1 MRNSPKNEIDFH
13 KYEKYI
19 NLGVSLTQKDIFGRN
34 PLFYLFITKENEIKE
49 KEDPISSLS
58 YLLDN
63 YETLNNKKNKNKNE
77 LDLNSTDICGN
88 SLIFYAV
95 QSNAT
100 FCISNLLSKGAKI
113 KGIKNLENNS
123 IFSYAILGNST
134 SIQELYNEVNDIRVF
149 EDKIYKINKEPLETE
164 LKKWRIN

>member
-34 PLFYLFITKENEIKE
+34 PLFYLFITEKNEIK
-49 KEDPISSLS
+49 KKQDPISSLS
-58 YLLDN
+58 YLLDS
-63 YETLNNKKNKNKNE
+63 YETLNNKKNKTKNE
-77 LDLNSTDICGN
+77 LNLNSTDIYEN

-100 FCISNLLSKGAKI
+100 FCISNLLSKGLKLKI
-113 KGIKNLENNS
+113 VKIWK
-123 IFSYAILGNST
+123 IILF
-134 SIQELYNEVNDIRVF
+134 LVM
-149 EDKIYKINKEPLETE
+149 L
-164 LKKWRIN
+164 